1 MNIVVGHKEYWKMIR
16 NIRFIIS
23 SLNVVAVTEFMKIW
37 SIVFLV
43 THVALFMIGTMLWPK
58 FFHVSTYLGL
68 IFEMLELQERTFPP
82 FLLCNLKAGL
92 RGKVVLM
99 TRVILRSTLFSAL
112 FFHATMV
119 LCWYNSSERPIAVT
133 TNFLCNSFLQVI
145 GLFLRH
151 MFSIFQEKI
160 QKEKRRDPFHIRFYH
175 FVYMKTPKCNLY

>member
-23 SLNVVAVTEFMKIW
+23 ILNLVVVTEFMKIW
-37 SIVFLV
+37 STVFLV
-43 THVALFMIGTMLWPK
+43 THVVLFMIGTMLWPK
-58 FFHVSTYLGL
+58 FFYVSNYPGL
-68 IFEMLELQERTFPP
+68 IFEMLELQKRTFPP
-82 FLLCNLKAGL
+82 LFLCNLKAGL

-99 TRVILRSTLFSAL
+99 TIVIFRSTLFSAL

-133 TNFLCNSFLQVI
+133 INFLCHSFLQVI

-160 QKEKRRDPFHIRFYH
+160 QKEKRRDPFYIRLYQTT
-175 FVYMKTPKCNLY
+175 TPKYNLY